1 MRVAL
6 SDVKKTIS
14 RKYGAPRL
22 IPYLL
27 RPGDR
32 TRELEAL
39 IALYDT
45 WPGHPRALWPE
56 DRVAE
61 LIGDYRLARCLE
73 TVLAEWYAWQSP
85 AWPESGDV
93 AAALAARGITT
104 PSQLRLALY
113 DVVSAT
119 HGGFLAADARD
130 AVLDAFAADLA
141 ISRAALD
148 DLLYLDGDA
157 RAVLV
162 RTAPA
167 APAAA
172 QLATRYDQ
180 RVFEALLASAARVEW
195 LLTPDFAQAA
205 GESLGTTVKRVCFL
219 ARRMGIQYDVAFAAS
234 DEQPLPRVAEG
245 RATYLASLP
254 AGVASP
260 LTITLYGPQEMTG
273 AATQYG
279 ERLARLCRVLLG
291 YRRGAD
297 RSGRAALAGAGLS
310 GTALVY
316 LHGRPL
322 AFDLDAK
329 LLKLI
334 APAGED
340 GSLDADASAPDADPQ
355 FDSSLERRLHA
366 QFAALEREG
375 EARGWRLE
383 REPEPILA
391 GATILVPDFALTRGA
406 RRVYLE
412 VAGYWR
418 PEYRERKVRKLAAIR
433 GRVALVLAA
442 PESARAELAAL
453 ESDFPILWYKD
464 HVSAAALLAILNRV
478 YNDLDARLEALDL
491 GAALAELAARGHITP
506 TESMVLLRCYSRSE
520 LARALDRLQEYAR
533 RAELPVPEWVDG
545 IGLCA
550 PSWLASMLDDL
561 RGAVLSAEE
570 QRLPL
575 AELRQWMSSRLAGD
589 VTMAEGVV
597 EMLARR
603 AGLHVARAS
612 IFDAVVQA
620 EDANIPAAPPDP
632 APARAPAPQPR
643 RRLRRT
649 HTRMTYTTQSIF
661 PPERPGPDNP
671 EPDRPTR
678 AT

>member
-1 MRVAL
+1 MRLAL
-6 SDVKKTIS
+6 SDIKKTIS
-14 RKYGAPRL
+14 RKHGAPRL

-27 RPGDR
+27 RPADR
-32 TRELEAL
+32 TRELQAL
-39 IALYDT
+39 IAVYDT
-45 WPGHPRALWPE
+45 WPSSPRAAWPE
-56 DRVAE
+56 DRAAE

-73 TVLAEWYAWQSP
+73 MVLAEWYAWQSP
-85 AWPESGDV
+85 AWPEGDPV

-113 DVVSAT
+113 DAVSAT
-119 HGGFLAADARD
+119 HGGFLAAGARD
-130 AVLDAFAADLA
+130 AALDAFAAELA

-148 DLLYLDGDA
+148 DLLYLDSDA
-157 RAVLV
+157 RAMLV
-162 RTAPA
+162 RTAPE
-167 APAAA
+167 APTAA
-172 QLATRYDQ
+172 QLATRFNQ
-180 RVFEALLASAARVEW
+180 RVFEALLASAAQVEW
-195 LLTPDFAQAA
+195 LLTPDFAQAG
-205 GESLGTTVKRVCFL
+205 GESLGTIVKRVCFL
-219 ARRMGIQYDVAFAAS
+219 ARRMGIQYDVAFAES
-234 DEQPLPRVAEG
+234 DAQPPLPRVAEERG
-245 RATYLASLP
+245 AYLASLP
-254 AGVASP
+254 GGVSSS

-297 RSGRAALAGAGLS
+297 RTGRAALAGAGLS
-310 GTALVY
+310 GTAHVY

-334 APAGED
+334 APAGAD
-340 GSLDADASAPDADPQ
+340 DSLAADSAPDADPQ
-355 FDSSLERRLHA
+355 FDSALERRLHA

-391 GATILVPDFALTRGA
+391 GATILVPDFALTRGP

-418 PEYRERKVRKLAAIR
+418 PEYRERKVRKLTAVR

-464 HVSAAALLAILNRV
+464 YVSAEALLALLNRA

-491 GAALAELAARGHITP
+491 GAVLAELAARGHIAP
-506 TESMVLLRCYSRSE
+506 TESMALLRCYSRSE
-520 LARALDRLQEYAR
+520 LARALDRLQDYAR
-533 RAELPVPEWVDG
+533 RAEQSTPEWVDG

-550 PSWLASMLDDL
+550 PSWLAGALDDL
-561 RGAVLSAEE
+561 RATVLHAAG

-575 AELRQWMSSRLAGD
+575 AELRPWVAGRLGGHAAI
-589 VTMAEGVV
+589 TEGVV
-597 EMLARR
+597 EMLAQR

-612 IFDAVVQA
+612 IFDAVVLA
-620 EDANIPAAPPDP
+620 EDADIPAAPPDP
-632 APARAPAPQPR
+632 APTRAPAPQPR
-643 RRLRRT
+643 QRLRRT

-661 PPERPGPDNP
+661 PPEHPGPDNP
-671 EPDRPTR
+671 EPDLPTR